1 MKHNHREPVAREG
14 WIFVIFCLLISIL
27 LYYLAGYAG
36 ALIGLVFTIFCL
48 FFFRNPERTIP
59 SEKGVVVSPA
69 DGVIMD
75 ITTIAEDRYVQAK
88 TQRVRIFLNIFN
100 VHVNRNPITGKIEWV
115 EKVAGEYLPAYK
127 DEASYKNV
135 RNYLGISTEWGRI
148 LVVQI
153 TGLIARRLVCWVKP
167 GDTLQTGDRFG
178 LIRFGS
184 CTEIYLPE
192 KVVINVKPG
201 QKVKGGETV
210 IARFHK

>member
-1 MKHNHREPVAREG
+1 MEHNHREPVAREG
-14 WIFVIFCLLISIL
+14 WIFVIFCILISIL
-27 LYYLAGYAG
+27 LYFLAGYAG
-36 ALIGLVFTIFCL
+36 AVIGLVFAAFCL
-48 FFFRNPERTIP
+48 FFFRNPERVIP
-59 SEKGVVVSPA
+59 SGRGVVVAPA

-75 ITTIAEDRYVQAK
+75 ITTMAEDRFMKAN

-100 VHVNRNPITGKIEWV
+100 VHINRNPIAGKVEWV

-127 DEASYKNV
+127 DEASHRNV

-148 LVVQI
+148 MVVQI
-153 TGLIARRLVCWVKP
+153 TGLVARRLVCWVQP
-167 GDTLQTGDRFG
+167 GDTMQTGDRFG

-192 KVVINVKPG
+192 KVSINVKPG

-210 IARFHK
+210 IARFYK